1 MPLREIACKTCKSID
16 EDILGMSE
24 SPSDCPKCGGE
35 RKILFS
41 LVAKTPGRWG
51 DQTGKFGVNGC
62 FDRGLGAS
70 YHTSMEREKIARS
83 KGLIPLEDVG
93 GDNFVEAR
101 LSQEKSIKDEQDRIL
116 RAYKDKV
123 EAYGGSKAAQCRA
136 IEEILPA
143 SDCLG
148 NSGAVKAL
156 SDTIT
161 PTTISE

>member
-1 MPLREIACKTCKSID
+1 M
-16 EDILGMSE
+16 
-24 SPSDCPKCGGE
+24 
-35 RKILFS
+35 
-41 LVAKTPGRWG
+41 
-51 DQTGKFGVNGC
+51 NGF

-93 GDNFVEAR
+93 GEAFIDNR

-123 EAYGGSKAAQCRA
+123 ELYGGSKAAQCRA

-143 SDCLG
+143 DDCLG
-148 NSGAVKAL
+148 NTGAVKAL
-156 SDTIT
+156 SDTVT
-161 PTTISE
+161 PTTLSE

>member
-1 MPLREIACKTCKSID
+1 VD
-16 EDILGMSE
+16 EDILGLSE
-24 SPSDCPKCGGE
+24 SPSACPTCGGE
-35 RKILFS
+35 RRILFS
-41 LVAKTPGRWG
+41 LVAKTPLRWG
-51 DQTGKFGVNGC
+51 DSQAPSVNGF

-123 EAYGGSKAAQCRA
+123 ETYGGSKAAQCRA